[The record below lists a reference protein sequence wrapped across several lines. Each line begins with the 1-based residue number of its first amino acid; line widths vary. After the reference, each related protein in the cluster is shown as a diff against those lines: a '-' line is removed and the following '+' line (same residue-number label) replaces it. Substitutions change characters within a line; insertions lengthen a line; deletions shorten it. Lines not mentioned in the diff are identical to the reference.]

1 MPQTHGSPE
10 RSARMPTEHLDDLRA
25 RAQYARER
33 YQLYK
38 AKGLG
43 QRPTSA
49 ARLREL
55 QRASEQADAR
65 LRFAQAEDRR
75 GSEGKDPHH
84 PG

>member
-1 MPQTHGSPE
+1 
-10 RSARMPTEHLDDLRA
+10 MPTEHLDDLRA

-38 AKGLG
+38 AKALG

-55 QRASEQADAR
+55 QRASEHADAR

-75 GSEGKDPHH
+75 GSKGKDPHH